1 MKNSKTYSQ
10 EVRATIDQINAAEQ
24 QDVSDDENPAYLFST
39 ASSALLAA
47 IVAGK
52 LDPVALARIQLA
64 NRGQVPAPGGGVI
77 STTFSRAES
86 ALLEGGKP

>member
-1 MKNSKTYSQ
+1 MKNSKIYSQ

-24 QDVSDDENPAYLFST
+24 QDVSDDENPVYLFST

-52 LDPVALARIQLA
+52 LDPI
-64 NRGQVPAPGGGVI
+64 
-77 STTFSRAES
+77 
-86 ALLEGGKP
+86 ALLEG